1 VVSEL
6 EARLR
11 LRGAPGFV
19 ATLPLPQSSRPQEPA
34 GLQGQAMAPPEPA
47 DSSKPFLLPGK
58 IVVATRPF
66 WQGLPGDEH
75 QVIPVLLASYHTDMS
90 AAAIQSTLDW
100 MRYQR
105 ADMARYLCEWVE
117 TWRQNHYSAE
127 ATLDMLTTMLGNM
140 QR

>member
-1 VVSEL
+1 MVSEL

-19 ATLPLPQSSRPQEPA
+19 ATLPPPQSSRPQEPA

-47 DSSKPFLLPGK
+47 DSSKPFLLPGN

-75 QVIPVLLASYHTDMS
+75 QVIPVLLASYRTDMS

-105 ADMARYLCEWVE
+105 ADMARYLCEWVG
-117 TWRQNHYSAE
+117 TWRQNHYSE